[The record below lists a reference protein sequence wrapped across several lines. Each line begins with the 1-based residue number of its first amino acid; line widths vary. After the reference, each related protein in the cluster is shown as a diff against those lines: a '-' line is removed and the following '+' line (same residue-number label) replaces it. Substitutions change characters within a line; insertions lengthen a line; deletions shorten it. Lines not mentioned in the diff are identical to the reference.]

1 MRQVS
6 YRDEQADEAVERIV
20 RLDHRAVSHPA
31 IRRWLVSKGHTLDSL
46 IEELDRGG
54 GYSSKTRRFTR
65 SKLHLLLKDRSY
77 LGEIPYKGQW
87 YPGKQESIGCSGYW
101 AVRFTGRTN

>member
-54 GYSSKTRRFTR
+54 GVLLEDTAIHAEQAPSVAQR
-65 SKLHLLLKDRSY
+65 SFLS
-77 LGEIPYKGQW
+77 W
-87 YPGKQESIGCSGYW
+87 
-101 AVRFTGRTN
+101 